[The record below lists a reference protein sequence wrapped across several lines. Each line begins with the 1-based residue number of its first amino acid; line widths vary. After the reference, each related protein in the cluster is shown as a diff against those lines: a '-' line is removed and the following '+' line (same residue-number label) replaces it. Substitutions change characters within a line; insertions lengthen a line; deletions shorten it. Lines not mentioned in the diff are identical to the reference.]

1 MKQFASMRSKFLA
14 KEISSEKGS
23 LRGAFFIYTHIMSSD
38 SKFHVKRHDDREIY
52 DRDAINSLLDNQYV
66 AHVGFIDPDVNL
78 PFVIPMGFARDND
91 RILLHGSTGSRMMM
105 AIATGIDICVT
116 VTQLNAIVVARSA
129 FNSSMNYESVMVFG
143 KARVLA
149 AGEKDQALEAITEK
163 LIPGLWA
170 YGRPMT
176 GKEAAATMIVELPL
190 ERFSAKSRTGDP
202 IDEDSDLDLPL
213 WAGLIPVSSSLGQ
226 PQSAANASHLP
237 VPGHIQP

>member
-1 MKQFASMRSKFLA
+1 MTDQ
-14 KEISSEKGS
+14 
-23 LRGAFFIYTHIMSSD
+23 
-38 SKFHVKRHDDREIY
+38 SKFHVKRHDDREVF
-52 DRDAINSLLDNQYV
+52 DRNGVNALLDNQYV

-143 KARVLA
+143 KARVLT

-163 LIPGLWA
+163 LVPGLWG

-176 GKEAAATMIVELPL
+176 AKEAAATMIVELSL
-190 ERFSAKSRTGDP
+190 ERFSAKSRSGDP
-202 IDEDSDLDLPL
+202 IDEDSDLDLPI
-213 WAGLIPVSSSLGQ
+213 WAGILPISTHRGQ
-226 PQSAANASHLP
+226 AQTAANAAHLP
-237 VPGHIQP
+237 IPPHIHP

>member
-1 MKQFASMRSKFLA
+1 MKKAPFGEPFSFTLS
-14 KEISSEKGS
+14 G
-23 LRGAFFIYTHIMSSD
+23 MSTD
-38 SKFHVKRHDDREIY
+38 SKFHVKRHDDREVF
-52 DRDAINSLLDNQYV
+52 DRDAINALLDNQYV

-143 KARVLA
+143 KTRVLA

-163 LIPGLWA
+163 LIPGLWN
-170 YGRPMT
+170 YGRPLT
-176 GKEAAATMIVELPL
+176 SKESAATMIVELPL
-190 ERFSAKSRTGDP
+190 ERFSAKTRTGDP
-202 IDEDSDLDLPL
+202 LDEESDLDLPL
-213 WAGLIPVSSSLGQ
+213 WAGLIPVSTSLGQ

-237 VPGHIQP
+237 IPPHIQP

>member
-1 MKQFASMRSKFLA
+1 MC
-14 KEISSEKGS
+14 
-23 LRGAFFIYTHIMSSD
+23 MSTD
-38 SKFHVKRHDDREIY
+38 SKFHVKRHDDREVF
-52 DRDAINSLLDNQYV
+52 DREAVNALLDIQYV

-143 KARVLA
+143 KARVLT

-163 LIPGLWA
+163 LVPGLWK
-170 YGRPMT
+170 YGRPLT
-176 GKEAAATMIVELPL
+176 AKESAATMIVELSL
-190 ERFSAKSRTGDP
+190 ERFSAKSRSGDP
-202 IDEDSDLDLPL
+202 IDEDSDLDLPI
-213 WAGLIPVSSSLGQ
+213 WAGILPISTQAGQ
-226 PQSAANASHLP
+226 PQTAVNASHLP
-237 VPGHIQP
+237 IPPHIHP